1 MIAIVD
7 YKAGNLRSV
16 ELAVQHFG
24 AECVITRDPE
34 IILAAERVI
43 VPGDGAAESAMQHL
57 KELGLIAPLR
67 DVLDQGTPLLG
78 ICIGCQLTLAHSEE
92 DGGVDCLGY
101 LPGNVKRFRPA
112 EKLCKIPQMGWNT
125 MTIRQPHP
133 LFADIEDESEFYF
146 IHSYYPAPADSKYIY
161 GETTYADATFAAA
174 FGHNNLFATQ
184 FHPERSGRIGMKL
197 IENFTK
203 WDGQC

>member
-16 ELAVQHFG
+16 ELALQHL
-24 AECVITRDPE
+24 AVPCAITRDPE
-34 IILAAERVI
+34 IILAADRVI
-43 VPGDGAAESAMQHL
+43 VPGDGAAESAMQHFN
-57 KELGLIAPLR
+57 ELGLIEPLKA
-67 DVLDQGTPLLG
+67 VLDNGTPLLG
-78 ICIGCQLTLAHSEE
+78 ICIGCQMVLAHSEE

-101 LPGNVKRFRPA
+101 LPGNVKRFRP
-112 EKLCKIPQMGWNT
+112 EDKLCKIPQMGWNT
-125 MTIRQPHP
+125 MKFRQTHP
-133 LFADIEDESEFYF
+133 LFEGIEDESEFYF
-146 IHSYYPAPADSKYIY
+146 IHSYYPAPDDPAHIY

-203 WDGQC
+203 WDGKC